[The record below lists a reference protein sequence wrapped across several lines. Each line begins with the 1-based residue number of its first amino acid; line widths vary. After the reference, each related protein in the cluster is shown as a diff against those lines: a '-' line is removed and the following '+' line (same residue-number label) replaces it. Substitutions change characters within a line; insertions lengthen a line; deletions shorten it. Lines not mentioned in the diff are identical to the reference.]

1 MAIIYTDTVL
11 PETSGVGENL
21 NLGTT
26 GDTVTLPAG
35 VTLKT
40 NKIADAGGNN
50 VITSDGS
57 GNLTVNADMAGNIV
71 LLNSTTATNQAAVNF
86 TTSITGFNTTYKTYI
101 FRLIDLRP
109 TSPSGSN
116 TLLWNGSIDGG
127 STYAVSHLNSFI
139 RAYRDPTGAGNS
151 GTGATAY
158 NNTFRHEL
166 GTGDSEISTA
176 DNDNATDCW
185 NGEIYLYSPGSTT
198 YWTNFS
204 FAILGMYVTGGGAVS
219 SYYEWGAGYFA
230 NTADIDAVTFKTNTG
245 NLSGTIQLYGMG

>member
-1 MAIIYTDTVL
+1 MAIIYTDNVL
-11 PETSGVGENL
+11 PETSGVAENL

-26 GDTVTLPAG
+26 GDTVTVPAG

-40 NKIADAGGNN
+40 NKITDAGGNN

-57 GNLTVNADMAGNIV
+57 GNLTVNADMSGNIV
-71 LLNSTTATNQAAVNF
+71 LLNSTTATNQAAVNL
-86 TTSITGFNTTYKTYI
+86 TSSITGFNTTYKTYI
-101 FRLIDLRP
+101 IRLIDLRP
-109 TSPSGSN
+109 TSPSGGN
-116 TLLWNGSIDGG
+116 TLLWNGSTDAG
-127 STYAVSHLNSFI
+127 STYAVNHLNTFI
-139 RAYRDPTGAGNS
+139 RQYRGATGSGNGGS
-151 GTGATAY
+151 GATAY

-185 NGEIYLYSPGSTT
+185 NGEIYLYNPGSTT

-204 FAILGMYVTGGGAVS
+204 FSILGMYVDGSGTS
-219 SYYEWGAGYFA
+219 SYWEFGSGYFA
-230 NTADIDAVTFKTNTG
+230 VTADIDAVTFKMNTG

>member
-11 PETSGVGENL
+11 PESSGIGENL

-57 GNLTVNADMAGNIV
+57 GNLTVNADMSGNIV
-71 LLNSTTATNQAAVNF
+71 LLNSTTADDAASLSL

-101 FRLIDLRP
+101 IRLIDFRP
-109 TSPSGSN
+109 HSPSGGN
-116 TLLWNGSIDGG
+116 TLLWNGSTDGG

-139 RAYRDPTGAGNS
+139 RSNRGPTGSGNS
-151 GTGATAY
+151 GSGATSY

-185 NGEIYLYSPGSTT
+185 SGEIYLYNPGSTT

-204 FAILGMYVTGGGAVS
+204 FAILGMYVDGSGTS
-219 SYYEWGAGYFA
+219 LYYEWGAGYFA
-230 NTADIDAVTFKTNTG
+230 VTDDIDAVTFKTNTG
-245 NLSGTIQLYGMG
+245 NVSGTIQLYGMG

>member
-1 MAIIYTDTVL
+1 MAIIYTDNVL

-57 GNLTVNADMAGNIV
+57 GNLTVNADKSGNIV
-71 LLNSTTATNQAAVNF
+71 LLNSTTATNQAAVNL
-86 TTSITGFNTTYKTYI
+86 TSSITGFNTTYKTYI
-101 FRLIDLRP
+101 IRLIDLRP
-109 TSPSGSN
+109 TSPSGGN
-116 TLLWNGSIDGG
+116 TLLWNGSTDAG
-127 STYAVSHLNSFI
+127 STYAVNHLNTFI
-139 RAYRDPTGAGNS
+139 RQYRGATGSGNGGS
-151 GTGATAY
+151 GATAY

-185 NGEIYLYSPGSTT
+185 NGEIYLYNPGSTT

-204 FAILGMYVTGGGAVS
+204 FSILGMYVDGSGTS
-219 SYYEWGAGYFA
+219 SYWEFGSGYFA
-230 NTADIDAVTFKTNTG
+230 VTADIDAVTFKMNSG

>member
-57 GNLTVNADMAGNIV
+57 GNLTVNAGMSGNIV
-71 LLNSTTATNQAAVNF
+71 LLNSTTANNQAAVNL
-86 TTSITGFNTTYKTYI
+86 TSSITGFNTTYKTYI
-101 FRLIDLRP
+101 IRLIDLRP
-109 TSPSGSN
+109 HSPSGGN

-127 STYAVSHLNSFI
+127 STYAVSHLNSFV
-139 RAYRDPTGAGNS
+139 RSNRGATGSGNS
-151 GTGATAY
+151 GSGGTSY
-158 NNTFRHEL
+158 NNTYRHEL
-166 GTGDSEISTA
+166 GTGDSEISSA
-176 DNDNATDCW
+176 DNDNANDCW
-185 NGEIYLYSPGSTT
+185 SGEIYLYSPGSTT

-204 FAILGMYVTGGGAVS
+204 FAIMGVQGGGEA
-219 SYYEWGAGYFA
+219 YYEMGAGYFA
-230 NTADIDAVTFKTNTG
+230 NTADIDAVTFKTNSG

>member
-1 MAIIYTDTVL
+1 MAIIYTDNVL
-11 PETSGVGENL
+11 PETSGVAENL

-26 GDTVTLPAG
+26 GDTVTVPAG

-40 NKIADAGGNN
+40 NKITDAGGNN

-57 GNLTVNADMAGNIV
+57 GNLTVNAGMSGNIV
-71 LLNSTTATNQAAVNF
+71 LLNSTTANNQAAVNL
-86 TTSITGFNTTYKTYI
+86 TSSITGFNTTYKTYI
-101 FRLIDLRP
+101 IRLIDLRP
-109 TSPSGSN
+109 HSPSGGN
-116 TLLWNGSIDGG
+116 TLLWNGSTDGG

-139 RAYRDPTGAGNS
+139 RQYRNATGSGNAGS
-151 GTGATAY
+151 GATAY

-176 DNDNATDCW
+176 DNDNATDSW
-185 NGEIYLYSPGSTT
+185 SGEIHLYNPGSTT

-204 FAILGMYVTGGGAVS
+204 FNILGMYVDGSGTAA
-219 SYYEWGAGYFA
+219 YMEWGAGYFA
-230 NTADIDAVTFKTNTG
+230 VTADIDAVTFKMNTG

>member
-71 LLNSTTATNQAAVNF
+71 LLNTTTATNQAAVNF

-127 STYAVSHLNSFI
+127 STYAVSHLNSFV
-139 RAYRDPTGAGNS
+139 RSNRGATGSGNS
-151 GTGATAY
+151 GSGGTSY
-158 NNTFRHEL
+158 NNTYRHEL
-166 GTGDSEISTA
+166 GTGDSEISSA
-176 DNDNATDCW
+176 DNDNANDCW
-185 NGEIYLYSPGSTT
+185 SGEIYLYSPGSTT
-198 YWTNFS
+198 YLTNFS
-204 FAILGMYVTGGGAVS
+204 FAIMGVYGGGEA
-219 SYYEWGAGYFA
+219 YYEMGAGYFA
-230 NTADIDAVTFKTNTG
+230 NTADIDAVTFKTNSG